1 LVKAGIKALSKLFGK
16 SDEVTDAAKT
26 LAKNKKVGKE
36 GEEIATENLKKEFEG
51 DNVLEQVTG
60 KFDDGTTTRMDNV
73 VVDSK
78 TGRAKLVNETKTGNA
93 KLSSQ
98 QERLHNKGESVKLVG
113 GNAKNAKGQ
122 VVNNKNTATR
132 TSRVDVETKKIE
144 IEKQ

>member
-1 LVKAGIKALSKLFGK
+1 M
-16 SDEVTDAAKT
+16 
-26 LAKNKKVGKE
+26 
-36 GEEIATENLKKEFEG
+36 
-51 DNVLEQVTG
+51 EQVTG

-73 VVDSK
+73 VVDGK

-93 KLSSQ
+93 KFSSQ